1 MVETSGR
8 VWTVVHTDNRG
19 NIETKAIDNRA
30 NPAKSNPLH
39 TRRLRP
45 LPRLPNLTLHLIIYL
60 R

>member
-19 NIETKAIDNRA
+19 NIETKAIDNRV

-45 LPRLPNLTLHLIIYL
+45 LPRYLT
-60 R
+60 